1 MKKIFS
7 SNVDI
12 NKNAYLNWRMN
23 RHSDSNNF
31 FTMAESFS
39 NSTFILLDSILN
51 DNTDKKADSIIFPIL
66 YSADHSIELYLKAI
80 IIKIRND
87 NQSEEKLKITH
98 DIDKLFEKAKE
109 LINKYYDNNVE
120 SLNEALSNL
129 ESYITE
135 LYSYIVKPDD
145 KKKKPQMDFARYPLD
160 TKNNDYFY
168 VKSFDNVVVDIE
180 NFKNRFENITDS
192 LESVY
197 YYLEEKYE
205 VQN

>member
-1 MKKIFS
+1 MKKIFY

-80 IIKIRND
+80 IIKIHND

-180 NFKNRFENITDS
+180 NFKNRFEDITDS

-197 YYLEEKYE
+197 YYLEEKFE